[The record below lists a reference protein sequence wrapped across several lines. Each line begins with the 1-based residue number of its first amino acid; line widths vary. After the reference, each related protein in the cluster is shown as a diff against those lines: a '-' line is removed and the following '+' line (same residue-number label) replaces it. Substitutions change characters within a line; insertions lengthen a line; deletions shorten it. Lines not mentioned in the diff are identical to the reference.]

1 MKLQMNQSAAK
12 TVVDFPFFYYDLMFT
27 VCWLASA
34 HPISSIIELTQF
46 TCLAETRKD

>member
-27 VCWLASA
+27 VYWFVSA
-34 HPISSIIELTQF
+34 HPISSMKELTQF
-46 TCLAETRKD
+46 TCLAETRKN

>member
-27 VCWLASA
+27 VYRLASV
-34 HPISSIIELTQF
+34 HPISSLKELTQF
-46 TCLAETRKD
+46 TCLAKTRKN